1 MSWFKRIPPKYPPK
15 NHTVPHRSSPAT
27 EKIMKEALK
36 IGPQKETTNKHKH
49 DH

>member
-15 NHTVPHRSSPAT
+15 NHIPPQRSSPT
-27 EKIMKEALK
+27 TDKIMKEAQK
-36 IGPQKETTNKHKH
+36 IGPQKQTNNNHKH